1 MAKTP
6 GPHPYLRS
14 TNRAIIMLSA
24 MRLSRMISSHLFE
37 AYLECPWRTHNG
49 PEGFDCL
56 IIGQVFRWG
65 QIRTQDALS
74 VPQSP
79 FDREIVLHGSRMSA
93 TSSFAI

>member
-37 AYLECPWRTHNG
+37 AYLECPSKCWLRAQNEPATGNLYA
-49 PEGFDCL
+49 E
-56 IIGQVFRWG
+56 WG
-65 QIRTQDALS
+65 RAQNETYRKEWL
-74 VPQSP
+74 
-79 FDREIVLHGSRMSA
+79 
-93 TSSFAI
+93 